1 MTTAQARELDVLA
14 STLETLKWC
23 EERIIAER
31 RKVEDRILESLGLS
45 AAFEGAQTFVIGDDL
60 SVKLT
65 GRMNRKVDSDRLQEL
80 AAESGLSEHL
90 TSLFRWKPELNLA
103 AWKNADPTIT
113 TPLAG
118 AITTTPGRPSVAIVR
133 KES

>member
-1 MTTAQARELDVLA
+1 MTTAQARDLDVLA

-90 TSLFRWKPELNLA
+90 TSLFRWKPELNLS